1 MQRRARPEEQL
12 MPDPGT
18 NNSVPHPTSQENDSS
33 ARQAEQDRDLRLPAA
48 RESDMD
54 RASVDIAKEESR
66 KLIRLRKGAAIAQI
80 ASAVFRFLTDLARA
94 CKDWWDAA

>member
-1 MQRRARPEEQL
+1 

-18 NNSVPHPTSQENDSS
+18 NNSVPHPTWQENHRS
-33 ARQAEQDRDLRLPAA
+33 ARQAEQDQDLRPSAV

-54 RASVDIAKEESR
+54 WASVDIDKEESR
-66 KLIRLRKGAAIAQI
+66 KIIRLRKGAAIAQI